1 MPAERGA
8 SVGRTALLLVPIAI
22 ASRGAAFLVPVAIAA
37 WFGVNATIDAWF
49 WALAFPTFTLVLAG
63 TSLGTA
69 ATPALAEVRSQA
81 PARLPV
87 FLGGLLAWSALA
99 ALLLGVTLCLL
110 APTYLR
116 HASEFDAATQR
127 LAATFLWELVPFAV
141 LTTAGMVLRVGCEVH
156 GRFTGVAVT
165 PVLRAGVVL
174 AVTWLS
180 MPALGPHALAL
191 GLVTGEAVQFFW
203 WLWLL
208 HRASG
213 LWPRPTLTLDPA
225 VRRVGRDLAPILGGE
240 MLVALNIVVDVA
252 FAGTLPAEGSVATLE
267 YADRARVIPQTL
279 LHSTLAMVAFAA
291 WANLRA
297 EDRLDEARAAVD
309 QALRW
314 TLVLAAPVL
323 AGMFIGRY
331 VLVGLLFERGAFSAD
346 DTARVASV
354 LGCYL
359 PGVLPNLL
367 GILAVR
373 AHIIERNL
381 VLVFWLGVTSMLANA
396 ALNTLLIGPLGLEG
410 LALATTLNMLL
421 IPGLYIRALRGM
433 VPFPGRPWLTA
444 LLLAAAAITIAILV
458 EVGPG
463 APRTLLDPVLWLAA
477 VPCVLLLGAGWRW
490 TASPR

>member
-1 MPAERGA
+1 M
-8 SVGRTALLLVPIAI
+8 GRTALLLVPIAI

-37 WFGVNATIDAWF
+37 WFGVSATIDAWF

-81 PARLPV
+81 PERLPV
-87 FLGGLLAWSALA
+87 FLGGLLVWSGLA
-99 ALLLGVTLCLL
+99 ALALGGLLCLL
-110 APTYLR
+110 APLYLR
-116 HASEFDAATQR
+116 HASEFDPATQR
-127 LAATFLWELVPFAV
+127 LAATFLWELLPFAV
-141 LTTAGMVLRVGCEVH
+141 LTTAGMVLRVGCEVY
-156 GRFTGVAVT
+156 GRFTGVALT

-174 AVTWLS
+174 AVTGLS
-180 MPALGPHALAL
+180 LPLLGPHALAL
-191 GLVTGEAVQFFW
+191 GLVTGEAVQLLW

-208 HRASG
+208 GRAG
-213 LWPRPTLTLDPA
+213 GIWPRLTLALDPA

-240 MLVALNIVVDVA
+240 MLVALNIVVDIA

-279 LHSTLAMVAFAA
+279 LHSTLAMVAFAT

-297 EDRLDEARAAVD
+297 AGRQQDARRAVD

-331 VLVGLLFERGAFSAD
+331 VLIGLLFERGAFSAD

-354 LGCYL
+354 LGIYL

-381 VLVFWLGVTSMLANA
+381 MLVFWLGIASMLGNA
-396 ALNTLLIGPLGLEG
+396 VLNALLIGPLGLEG

-421 IPGLYIRALRGM
+421 IPALYIAALRPL
-433 VPFPGRPWLTA
+433 VPFAPRPWARA
-444 LLLAAAAITIAILV
+444 LLLAAAAVAVAVVV
-458 EVGPG
+458 ELGPG
-463 APRTLLDPVLWLAA
+463 APRSLYNPHLWLAA
-477 VPCVLLLGAGWRW
+477 LPCLLLLAIGARLDRG
-490 TASPR
+490 AP